1 MKKLSTT
8 GNTLKKIKTSKLRN
22 LGKNLKSNKTFTA
35 AKKASILDITNIQ
48 AVTLLTNNTINA
60 ASSASGNSFNN
71 SATSI
76 ATQEIITGTNNP
88 KNYEFDPENDIQIVA
103 VKEKKRLSMTL
114 FSNVPQLLTRGIYK
128 IKVLISH
135 KEILNITSERESIIS
150 TIEYNVNDYYNSANH
165 DDIIEDQYLKTIQI
179 TDNKQTFKK
188 SENHLESLKSLIKEK
203 KSLGE
208 FLRNKK
214 HLNES
219 FVIEN
224 SLGTTFS
231 VVSENVVMKKLIEEK
246 VPIEKDFFVKII
258 EFSKHPLTHVDVI
271 ESINSFY
278 VKHKIINDNYE
289 IINNEKNNYL
299 NEFGTINKIRSNH
312 ILDIDNEKDE
322 QVEIFTKNS
331 LKNKFKNIP
340 GLLNE
345 RNNYKKAINATG
357 ATIYRVTDKSMK
369 LKDVFIGDVRKEFFE
384 NRPILTVVAYNKGIL
399 LILRDAPFDYL
410 KMLIYRNVNGNKN
423 NRKLVSVTAT
433 DDLRL
438 SNNMISLLDK
448 DVHTGMSYT
457 YQVKF
462 LTADGF
468 EIFSTESN
476 LQKFI
481 TPSKVF
487 SMSTAFNEA
496 KSEISVTA
504 IAPESDAEL
513 AYTSISDELKSPRLN
528 ETENSTFKDNYKF
541 LSFIKL
547 SSINRVTGEVSVV
560 GIKTAKED
568 STAIFPIIHL
578 NIEEFSFYCELFSG
592 PLSTVLDNIAS
603 VAPFKKGDIDF
614 TRNSDYSIG
623 DNFLSKF
630 SSYSSLSDGVLTYGR
645 ALANEPGESIEALKT
660 GVIEKIKIPPTEVE
674 VSSDNE
680 EFSASIKI
688 INRNIPK
695 LIFYVKNTKIESF
708 LIISTTKEGLSIR
721 SEKASSAYKTILF
734 HDVKAKTEFSDELVD
749 YYFIPV
755 YNNYKM
761 GKITK
766 IGTVLCSRDNFTYLE
781 EK

>member
-1 MKKLSTT
+1 M
-8 GNTLKKIKTSKLRN
+8 
-22 LGKNLKSNKTFTA
+22 
-35 AKKASILDITNIQ
+35 
-48 AVTLLTNNTINA
+48 
-60 ASSASGNSFNN
+60 
-71 SATSI
+71 
-76 ATQEIITGTNNP
+76 
-88 KNYEFDPENDIQIVA
+88 
-103 VKEKKRLSMTL
+103 
-114 FSNVPQLLTRGIYK
+114 
-128 IKVLISH
+128 
-135 KEILNITSERESIIS
+135 
-150 TIEYNVNDYYNSANH
+150 
-165 DDIIEDQYLKTIQI
+165 
-179 TDNKQTFKK
+179 
-188 SENHLESLKSLIKEK
+188 
-203 KSLGE
+203 
-208 FLRNKK
+208 
-214 HLNES
+214 
-219 FVIEN
+219 
-224 SLGTTFS
+224 
-231 VVSENVVMKKLIEEK
+231 
-246 VPIEKDFFVKII
+246 
-258 EFSKHPLTHVDVI
+258 
-271 ESINSFY
+271 
-278 VKHKIINDNYE
+278 
-289 IINNEKNNYL
+289 
-299 NEFGTINKIRSNH
+299 
-312 ILDIDNEKDE
+312 
-322 QVEIFTKNS
+322 
-331 LKNKFKNIP
+331 
-340 GLLNE
+340 
-345 RNNYKKAINATG
+345 
-357 ATIYRVTDKSMK
+357 
-369 LKDVFIGDVRKEFFE
+369 
-384 NRPILTVVAYNKGIL
+384 
-399 LILRDAPFDYL
+399 
-410 KMLIYRNVNGNKN
+410 
-423 NRKLVSVTAT
+423 SVTAT

-568 STAIFPIIHL
+568 STAIFPIKHL